1 MNKTTHFK
9 ANAGLKDILGRGLI
23 YDDNIA
29 IIELVKNSQDADS
42 SKVEIQF
49 IEAESISDKSQLI
62 IRDIGKG
69 MNLYDIE
76 NKWLNM
82 AYSEKKGTLR
92 TNNEAYAGNKGVG
105 RFSCDRL
112 GTELT
117 LYTKKIDSAPLK
129 LSINWKDFENKNI
142 DDEVSSVPLKIEELS
157 FEQFEK
163 ESGITNIS
171 GTTLLIKHL
180 RSEWNK
186 RKYKSLTEELE
197 KYSSNPNSNFQVFL
211 NDKLIENKILDKLSV
226 TTTNIKSKISE
237 DGLKLETTLYY
248 QGDVI
253 YSYEAENPY
262 NTLKNIE
269 VEIHYLDTYS
279 KSFFH
284 KKTGYPTN
292 DYGSIFLYHNGYRIS
307 PYGNPGNDWLGL
319 DVRKSQGIKRY
330 LSSREVI
337 GKIAINKDID
347 TFAIITSRE
356 GLVHNNAYKD
366 LVSYEKDDKTILKNG
381 KSAYGYVI
389 NIFRQLE
396 TFVVEGVNWDG
407 FYDKLDPESN
417 TVIAEKQIK
426 ENPTRYAP
434 RPLNKGQV
442 EEAVNKVLN
451 RPDYKIDNL
460 TINKSTI
467 DNIRKI
473 SEDKYKEFTSK
484 FIKSSGSKRIHDLN
498 VYEKNNLQKIIEYEQ
513 QKAETAYK
521 ERDYAEE
528 KWQESELEKKLAE
541 EKVIKHE
548 KTIEQINSENFFLRT
563 TSDQDID
570 ELLDCMHTISTA
582 MDTIENERSYFL
594 ENNELSKEV
603 LDFLDYIDE
612 PLNKIKNISK
622 YAILKNYKDKE
633 NPINAD
639 LITFIKK
646 HIEEIKKYK
655 SNQKINI
662 INNLPEQYS
671 INLKF
676 IPLKVMTM
684 IDNILSNTKKA
695 TKGVLS
701 PTLMISVK
709 QKENKTI
716 IIFEDNGKG
725 LSEKIENI
733 EFIFEKG
740 VTTTHGAGLGLYQV
754 KNTIESLGGNVVA
767 TGLEKGFRLEV
778 IFYEN

>member
-42 SKVEIQF
+42 AKVEIQF
-49 IEAESISDKSQLI
+49 NNADTISDNSELI
-62 IRDIGKG
+62 IRDIGNG

-82 AYSEKKGTLR
+82 AYSEKKGNTR
-92 TNNEAYAGNKGVG
+92 DNNIAYAGNKGVG

-112 GTELT
+112 GTQLV
-117 LYTKKIDSAPLK
+117 LYTKKVDSLPLK

-142 DDEVSSVPLKIEELS
+142 NDEVSSVPLLIEELS
-157 FEQFEK
+157 IEQFK
-163 ESGITNIS
+163 NESGILNNS
-171 GTTLLIKHL
+171 GTMLLIKHL

-186 RKYKSLTEELE
+186 RKYTSLTEELE
-197 KYSSNPNSNFQVFL
+197 KYSSNPNSNFQVYL
-211 NDKLIENKILDKLSV
+211 NNKLIENKIFDKLSV
-226 TTTNIKSKISE
+226 KTTNIKSKISE
-237 DGLKLETTLYY
+237 DGLNLQTTLYY

-262 NTLKNIE
+262 KTLKNIE

-337 GKIAINKDID
+337 GKIVINNDID

-356 GLVHNNAYKD
+356 GLVHNNAFKD
-366 LVSYEKDDKTILKNG
+366 LVAYEKDDKTILKNG

-407 FYDKLDPESN
+407 FYDKLNPESTN
-417 TVIAEKQIK
+417 VIAEKNIK

-434 RPLNKGQV
+434 RPLDSVQV

-451 RPDYKIDNL
+451 RPDYKIENL
-460 TINKSTI
+460 VINKSTI
-467 DNIRKI
+467 DNIKKI

-484 FIKSSGSKRIHDLN
+484 FIKSSGTKRVKDLN

-513 QKAETAYK
+513 QKTETAYK

-528 KWQESELEKKLAE
+528 KWQEAEEDKRIAE
-541 EKVIKHE
+541 EKVVKHE
-548 KTIEQINSENFFLRT
+548 KTIEQINSENVFLRRT
-563 TSDQDID
+563 TNVDI
-570 ELLDCMHTISTA
+570 ETLLACFHSVLSESEAIINYVDDINDLKQSNLL
-582 MDTIENERSYFL
+582 NERNL
-594 ENNELSKEV
+594 IDLIMAVKEANQKI
-603 LDFLDYIDE
+603 YI
-612 PLNKIKNISK
+612 ISK
-622 YAILKNYKDKE
+622 AATLKNYQDKTE
-633 NPINAD
+633 LINGD
-639 LITFIKK
+639 FTTFVKMYLK
-646 HIEEIKKYK
+646 EISNYK
-655 SNQKINI
+655 SNQKIQI
-662 INNLPEQYS
+662 IDDLDDL
-671 INLKF
+671 ILLKIEF
-676 IPLKVMTM
+676 IPINVIMM
-684 IDNILSNTKKA
+684 IDNIISNSKKA
-695 TKGVLS
+695 NTTIFKVKNYIEGNEYVMLFENNGDNTTGNLKGD
-701 PTLMISVK
+701 
-709 QKENKTI
+709 E
-716 IIFEDNGKG
+716 
-725 LSEKIENI
+725 
-733 EFIFEKG
+733 IFEKG
-740 VTTTHGAGLGLYQV
+740 KSSTNGSGLGLFQAKTTV
-754 KNTIESLGGNVVA
+754 EAMKGKITSHRQKNGFSIEVRFNA
-767 TGLEKGFRLEV
+767 
-778 IFYEN
+778 N

>member
-1 MNKTTHFK
+1 MNRTTHFK

-42 SKVEIQF
+42 PKVEIQF
-49 IEAESISDKSQLI
+49 VEAESISDKSLLI
-62 IRDIGKG
+62 IRDFGKG

-92 TNNEAYAGNKGVG
+92 NNNEAYAGNKGVG

-142 DDEVSSVPLKIEELS
+142 DDEVSSIPLRIEELS
-157 FEQFEK
+157 FEQFKK

-197 KYSSNPNSNFQVFL
+197 KYSSNPNSDFQVFL

-337 GKIAINKDID
+337 GKIAINRDID

-407 FYDKLDPESN
+407 FYDKL
-417 TVIAEKQIK
+417 
-426 ENPTRYAP
+426 
-434 RPLNKGQV
+434 
-442 EEAVNKVLN
+442 VNKVLN

-473 SEDKYKEFTSK
+473 SEDKYKEFTSR
-484 FIKSSGSKRIHDLN
+484 FIKSSGAKRIHDLS
-498 VYEKNNLQKIIEYEQ
+498 VYEKNNLQKIIEHEQ
-513 QKAETAYK
+513 QKVETAYK

-528 KWQESELEKKLAE
+528 KWQESEAEKKLAE
-541 EKVIKHE
+541 EKVVKHE
-548 KTIEQINSENFFLRT
+548 KTIEQINSENFFLRA
-563 TSDQDID
+563 TSDQDVD

-594 ENNELSKEV
+594 ENNVLSKEV

-646 HIEEIKKYK
+646 HVEEIKKYK

-662 INNLPEQYS
+662 VNNLPEQYS

-676 IPLKVMTM
+676 IPLKIMTM

-695 TKGVLS
+695 TKGVLL
-701 PTLMISVK
+701 PTLTISVRQEK
-709 QKENKTI
+709 SKTI
-716 IIFEDNGKG
+716 ITFEDNGKG

-733 EFIFEKG
+733 ESIFEKG

-754 KNTIESLGGNVVA
+754 KNTIESLGGNVTA

>member
-42 SKVEIQF
+42 AKVEIQF
-49 IEAESISDKSQLI
+49 NNADTISDNSELI
-62 IRDIGKG
+62 IRDIGNG

-82 AYSEKKGTLR
+82 AYSEKKGNTR
-92 TNNEAYAGNKGVG
+92 DNNIAYAGNKGVG

-112 GTELT
+112 GTQLV
-117 LYTKKIDSAPLK
+117 LYTKKVDSLPLK

-142 DDEVSSVPLKIEELS
+142 NDEVSSVPLLIEELS
-157 FEQFEK
+157 IEQFK
-163 ESGITNIS
+163 NESGILNNS
-171 GTTLLIKHL
+171 GTMLLIKHL

-186 RKYKSLTEELE
+186 RKYTSLTEELE
-197 KYSSNPNSNFQVFL
+197 KYSSNPNSNFQVYL
-211 NDKLIENKILDKLSV
+211 NNKLVENKIFDKLSV
-226 TTTNIKSKISE
+226 KTTNIKSKISE
-237 DGLKLETTLYY
+237 DGLNLQTTLYY

-262 NTLKNIE
+262 KTLKNIE

-337 GKIAINKDID
+337 GKIVINNDID

-356 GLVHNNAYKD
+356 GLVHNNAFKD
-366 LVSYEKDDKTILKNG
+366 LVAYEKDDKTILKNG

-407 FYDKLDPESN
+407 FYDKLNPESTN
-417 TVIAEKQIK
+417 VIAEKNIK

-434 RPLNKGQV
+434 RPLDSVQV

-451 RPDYKIDNL
+451 RPDYKIENL
-460 TINKSTI
+460 IINKSTI
-467 DNIRKI
+467 ENIKKI

-484 FIKSSGSKRIHDLN
+484 FIKSSGTKRVKDLN

-513 QKAETAYK
+513 QKTETAYK

-528 KWQESELEKKLAE
+528 KWQEAEEDKRIAE
-541 EKVIKHE
+541 EKVVKHE
-548 KTIEQINSENFFLRT
+548 KTIEQINSENVFLRRT
-563 TSDQDID
+563 TNVDI
-570 ELLDCMHTISTA
+570 ETLLACFHSVLSESEAIINYVDDINDLKQSNLL
-582 MDTIENERSYFL
+582 NERNL
-594 ENNELSKEV
+594 IDLIMAVKEANQKI
-603 LDFLDYIDE
+603 YI
-612 PLNKIKNISK
+612 ISK
-622 YAILKNYKDKE
+622 AATLKNYQDKTE
-633 NPINAD
+633 LINGD
-639 LITFIKK
+639 FTTFVKMYLK
-646 HIEEIKKYK
+646 EISHYK
-655 SNQKINI
+655 RNQKIQI
-662 INNLPEQYS
+662 IDDLDDL
-671 INLKF
+671 ILLKIEF
-676 IPLKVMTM
+676 IPINVIMM
-684 IDNILSNTKKA
+684 IDNIISNSKKA
-695 TKGVLS
+695 NATIFK
-701 PTLMISVK
+701 VK
-709 QKENKTI
+709 NYIEGNEYVMLFEN
-716 IIFEDNGKG
+716 NGNSMTGNLKDD
-725 LSEKIENI
+725 E
-733 EFIFEKG
+733 IFEKG
-740 VTTTHGAGLGLYQV
+740 KSSTNGSGLGLFQAKTTV
-754 KNTIESLGGNVVA
+754 EAMKGKITSHRQKNGFSIEVRFNA
-767 TGLEKGFRLEV
+767 
-778 IFYEN
+778 N

>member
-42 SKVEIQF
+42 AKVEIQF
-49 IEAESISDKSQLI
+49 NNADTISDNSELI
-62 IRDIGKG
+62 IRDIGNG

-82 AYSEKKGTLR
+82 AYSEKKGNTR
-92 TNNEAYAGNKGVG
+92 DNNIAYAGNKGVG

-112 GTELT
+112 GTQLV
-117 LYTKKIDSAPLK
+117 LYTKKVDSLPLK

-142 DDEVSSVPLKIEELS
+142 NDEVSSVPLLIEELS
-157 FEQFEK
+157 IEQFK
-163 ESGITNIS
+163 NESGILNNS
-171 GTTLLIKHL
+171 GTMLLIKHL

-186 RKYKSLTEELE
+186 RKYTSLTEELE
-197 KYSSNPNSNFQVFL
+197 KYSSNPNSNFQVYL
-211 NDKLIENKILDKLSV
+211 NNKLVENKIFDKLSV
-226 TTTNIKSKISE
+226 KTTNIKSKISE
-237 DGLKLETTLYY
+237 DGLNLQTSLYY

-262 NTLKNIE
+262 KTLKNIE

-337 GKIAINKDID
+337 GKIVINNDID

-356 GLVHNNAYKD
+356 GLVHNNAFKD
-366 LVSYEKDDKTILKNG
+366 LVAYEKDDKTILKNG

-407 FYDKLDPESN
+407 FYDKLNPESTN
-417 TVIAEKQIK
+417 VIAEKNIK

-434 RPLNKGQV
+434 RPLDSVQV

-451 RPDYKIDNL
+451 RPDYKIENL
-460 TINKSTI
+460 VINKSTI
-467 DNIRKI
+467 DNIKKI

-484 FIKSSGSKRIHDLN
+484 FIKSSGTKRVKDLN

-513 QKAETAYK
+513 QKTETAYK

-528 KWQESELEKKLAE
+528 KWQEAEEDKRIAE
-541 EKVIKHE
+541 EKVVKHE
-548 KTIEQINSENFFLRT
+548 KTIEQINSENVFLRRT
-563 TSDQDID
+563 TNVDI
-570 ELLDCMHTISTA
+570 ETLLACFHSVLSESEAIINYVDDINDLKQSNLL
-582 MDTIENERSYFL
+582 NERNL
-594 ENNELSKEV
+594 IDLIMAVKEANQKI
-603 LDFLDYIDE
+603 YI
-612 PLNKIKNISK
+612 ISK
-622 YAILKNYKDKE
+622 AATLKNYQDKTE
-633 NPINAD
+633 LINGD
-639 LITFIKK
+639 FTTFVKMYLK
-646 HIEEIKKYK
+646 EISHYK
-655 SNQKINI
+655 SNQKIQI
-662 INNLPEQYS
+662 IDDLDDL
-671 INLKF
+671 ILLKIEF
-676 IPLKVMTM
+676 IPINVIMM
-684 IDNILSNTKKA
+684 IDNIISNSKKA
-695 TKGVLS
+695 NATIFK
-701 PTLMISVK
+701 VK
-709 QKENKTI
+709 NYIEGNEYVMLFEN
-716 IIFEDNGKG
+716 NGNSTTGNLKDD
-725 LSEKIENI
+725 E
-733 EFIFEKG
+733 IFEKG
-740 VTTTHGAGLGLYQV
+740 KSSTNGSGLGLFQAKTTV
-754 KNTIESLGGNVVA
+754 EAMKGKITSHRQKNGFSIEVRFNA
-767 TGLEKGFRLEV
+767 
-778 IFYEN
+778 N

>member
-42 SKVEIQF
+42 AKVEIQF
-49 IEAESISDKSQLI
+49 NNADTISDNSELI
-62 IRDIGKG
+62 IRDIGNG

-82 AYSEKKGTLR
+82 AYSEKKGNTR
-92 TNNEAYAGNKGVG
+92 DNNIAYAGNKGVG

-112 GTELT
+112 GTQLV
-117 LYTKKIDSAPLK
+117 LYTKKVDSLPLK

-142 DDEVSSVPLKIEELS
+142 NDEVSSIPLLIEELS
-157 FEQFEK
+157 IEQFK
-163 ESGITNIS
+163 NESGILNNS
-171 GTTLLIKHL
+171 GTMLLIKHL

-186 RKYKSLTEELE
+186 RKYTSLTEELE
-197 KYSSNPNSNFQVFL
+197 KYSSNPNSNFQVYL
-211 NDKLIENKILDKLSV
+211 NNKLVENKIFDKLSV
-226 TTTNIKSKISE
+226 KTTNIKSKISE
-237 DGLKLETTLYY
+237 DGLNLQTTLYY

-262 NTLKNIE
+262 KTLKNIE

-337 GKIAINKDID
+337 GKIVINNDID

-356 GLVHNNAYKD
+356 GLVHNNAFKD
-366 LVSYEKDDKTILKNG
+366 LVAYEKDDKTILKNG

-407 FYDKLDPESN
+407 FYDKLNPESTN
-417 TVIAEKQIK
+417 VIAEKNIK

-434 RPLNKGQV
+434 RPLDSVQV

-451 RPDYKIDNL
+451 RPDYKIENL
-460 TINKSTI
+460 VINKSTI
-467 DNIRKI
+467 DNIKKI

-484 FIKSSGSKRIHDLN
+484 FIKSSGTKRVKDLN

-513 QKAETAYK
+513 QKTETAYK

-528 KWQESELEKKLAE
+528 KWQEAEEDKRIAE
-541 EKVIKHE
+541 EKVVKHE
-548 KTIEQINSENFFLRT
+548 KTIEQINSENVFLRRT
-563 TSDQDID
+563 TNVDI
-570 ELLDCMHTISTA
+570 ETLLACFHSVLSESEAIINYVDDINDLKQSNLL
-582 MDTIENERSYFL
+582 NERNL
-594 ENNELSKEV
+594 IDLIMAVKEANQKI
-603 LDFLDYIDE
+603 YI
-612 PLNKIKNISK
+612 ISK
-622 YAILKNYKDKE
+622 AATLKNYQDKTE
-633 NPINAD
+633 LINGD
-639 LITFIKK
+639 FTTFVKMYLK
-646 HIEEIKKYK
+646 EISHYK
-655 SNQKINI
+655 SNQKIQI
-662 INNLPEQYS
+662 IDDLDDL
-671 INLKF
+671 ILLKIEF
-676 IPLKVMTM
+676 IPINVIMM
-684 IDNILSNTKKA
+684 IDNIISNSKKA
-695 TKGVLS
+695 NATIFK
-701 PTLMISVK
+701 VK
-709 QKENKTI
+709 NYIEGNEYVMLFEN
-716 IIFEDNGKG
+716 NGNNTTGNLKDD
-725 LSEKIENI
+725 E
-733 EFIFEKG
+733 IFEKG
-740 VTTTHGAGLGLYQV
+740 KSSTNGSGLGLFQAKTTV
-754 KNTIESLGGNVVA
+754 EAMKGKITSHRQKNGFSIEVRFNA
-767 TGLEKGFRLEV
+767 
-778 IFYEN
+778 N

>member
-42 SKVEIQF
+42 AKVEIQF
-49 IEAESISDKSQLI
+49 NNADTISDNSELI
-62 IRDIGKG
+62 IRDIGNG

-82 AYSEKKGTLR
+82 AYSEKKGNTR
-92 TNNEAYAGNKGVG
+92 NNNIAYAGNKGVG

-112 GTELT
+112 GTQLV
-117 LYTKKIDSAPLK
+117 LYTKKVDSLPLK

-142 DDEVSSVPLKIEELS
+142 NDEVSSVPLLIEELS
-157 FEQFEK
+157 IEQFK
-163 ESGITNIS
+163 NESGILNNS
-171 GTTLLIKHL
+171 GTMLLIKHL

-186 RKYKSLTEELE
+186 RKYTSLTEELE
-197 KYSSNPNSNFQVFL
+197 KYSSNPNSNFQVYL
-211 NDKLIENKILDKLSV
+211 NNKLVENKIFDKLSV
-226 TTTNIKSKISE
+226 KTTNIKSKISE
-237 DGLKLETTLYY
+237 DGLNLQTTLYY

-262 NTLKNIE
+262 KTLKNIE

-337 GKIAINKDID
+337 GKIVINNDID

-356 GLVHNNAYKD
+356 GLVHNNAFKD
-366 LVSYEKDDKTILKNG
+366 LVAYEKDDKTILKNG

-407 FYDKLDPESN
+407 FYDKLNPESTN
-417 TVIAEKQIK
+417 VIAEKNIK

-434 RPLNKGQV
+434 RPLDSVQV

-451 RPDYKIDNL
+451 RPDYKIENL
-460 TINKSTI
+460 VINKSTI
-467 DNIRKI
+467 DNIKKI

-484 FIKSSGSKRIHDLN
+484 FIKSSGTKRVKDLN

-513 QKAETAYK
+513 QKTETAYK

-528 KWQESELEKKLAE
+528 KWQEAEEDKRIAE
-541 EKVIKHE
+541 EKVVKHE
-548 KTIEQINSENFFLRT
+548 KTIEQINSENVFLRRT
-563 TSDQDID
+563 TNVDI
-570 ELLDCMHTISTA
+570 ETLLACFHSVLSESEAIINYVDDINDLKQSNLL
-582 MDTIENERSYFL
+582 NERNL
-594 ENNELSKEV
+594 IDLIMAVKEANQKI
-603 LDFLDYIDE
+603 YI
-612 PLNKIKNISK
+612 ISK
-622 YAILKNYKDKE
+622 AATLKNYQDKTE
-633 NPINAD
+633 LINGD
-639 LITFIKK
+639 FTTFVKMYLK
-646 HIEEIKKYK
+646 EISNYK
-655 SNQKINI
+655 SNQKIQI
-662 INNLPEQYS
+662 IDDLDDL
-671 INLKF
+671 ILLKIEF
-676 IPLKVMTM
+676 IPINVIMM
-684 IDNILSNTKKA
+684 IDNIISNSKKA
-695 TKGVLS
+695 NTTIFKVKNYIEGNEYVMLFENNGNNTTGNLKGD
-701 PTLMISVK
+701 
-709 QKENKTI
+709 E
-716 IIFEDNGKG
+716 
-725 LSEKIENI
+725 
-733 EFIFEKG
+733 IFEKG
-740 VTTTHGAGLGLYQV
+740 KSSTNGSGLGLFQAKTTV
-754 KNTIESLGGNVVA
+754 EAMKGKITSHRQKNGFSIEVRFNA
-767 TGLEKGFRLEV
+767 
-778 IFYEN
+778 N

>member
-42 SKVEIQF
+42 AKVEIQF
-49 IEAESISDKSQLI
+49 NNADTISDNSELI
-62 IRDIGKG
+62 IRDIGNG

-82 AYSEKKGTLR
+82 AYSEKKGNTR
-92 TNNEAYAGNKGVG
+92 DNNIAYAGNKGVG

-112 GTELT
+112 GTQLV
-117 LYTKKIDSAPLK
+117 LYTKKIDSLPLK

-142 DDEVSSVPLKIEELS
+142 NDEVSSVPLLIEELS
-157 FEQFEK
+157 IEQFK
-163 ESGITNIS
+163 NESGILNDS
-171 GTTLLIKHL
+171 GTMLLIKHL

-186 RKYKSLTEELE
+186 RKYTSLTEELE
-197 KYSSNPNSNFQVFL
+197 KYSSNPNSNFQVYL
-211 NDKLIENKILDKLSV
+211 NNKLVENKIFDKLSV
-226 TTTNIKSKISE
+226 KTTNIKSKISE
-237 DGLKLETTLYY
+237 DGLNLQTTLYY

-262 NTLKNIE
+262 KTLKNIE

-337 GKIAINKDID
+337 GKIVINNDID

-356 GLVHNNAYKD
+356 GLVHNNAFKD
-366 LVSYEKDDKTILKNG
+366 LVAYEKDDKTILKNG

-407 FYDKLDPESN
+407 FYDKLNPESTN
-417 TVIAEKQIK
+417 VIAEKNIK

-434 RPLNKGQV
+434 RPLDSVQV

-451 RPDYKIDNL
+451 RPDYKIENL
-460 TINKSTI
+460 VINKSTI
-467 DNIRKI
+467 ENIKKI

-484 FIKSSGSKRIHDLN
+484 FIKSSGTKRVKDLN

-513 QKAETAYK
+513 QKTETAYK

-528 KWQESELEKKLAE
+528 KWQEAEEDKRIAE
-541 EKVIKHE
+541 EKVVKHE
-548 KTIEQINSENFFLRT
+548 KTIEQINSENVFLRRT
-563 TSDQDID
+563 TNVDI
-570 ELLDCMHTISTA
+570 ETLLACFHSVLSESEAIINYVDDINDLKQSNLL
-582 MDTIENERSYFL
+582 NERNL
-594 ENNELSKEV
+594 IDLIMAVKEANQKI
-603 LDFLDYIDE
+603 YI
-612 PLNKIKNISK
+612 ISK
-622 YAILKNYKDKE
+622 AATLKNYQDKTE
-633 NPINAD
+633 LINGD
-639 LITFIKK
+639 FTTFVKMYLK
-646 HIEEIKKYK
+646 EISHYK
-655 SNQKINI
+655 RNQKIQI
-662 INNLPEQYS
+662 IDDLDDL
-671 INLKF
+671 ILLKIEF
-676 IPLKVMTM
+676 IPINVIMM
-684 IDNILSNTKKA
+684 IDNIISNSKKA
-695 TKGVLS
+695 NATIFK
-701 PTLMISVK
+701 VK
-709 QKENKTI
+709 NYIEGNEYVMLFEN
-716 IIFEDNGKG
+716 NGNSITGNLKDD
-725 LSEKIENI
+725 E
-733 EFIFEKG
+733 IFEKG
-740 VTTTHGAGLGLYQV
+740 KSSTNGSGLGLFQAKTTV
-754 KNTIESLGGNVVA
+754 EAMKGKITSHRQKNGFSIEVRFNA
-767 TGLEKGFRLEV
+767 
-778 IFYEN
+778 N

>member
-42 SKVEIQF
+42 AKVEIQF
-49 IEAESISDKSQLI
+49 NNADTISDNSELI
-62 IRDIGKG
+62 IRDIGNG

-82 AYSEKKGTLR
+82 AYSEKKGNTR
-92 TNNEAYAGNKGVG
+92 DNNIAYAGNKGVG

-112 GTELT
+112 GTQLV
-117 LYTKKIDSAPLK
+117 LYTKKVDSLPLK

-142 DDEVSSVPLKIEELS
+142 NDEVSSVPLLIEELS
-157 FEQFEK
+157 IEQFK
-163 ESGITNIS
+163 NESGILNNS
-171 GTTLLIKHL
+171 GTMLLIKHL

-186 RKYKSLTEELE
+186 RKYTSLTEELE
-197 KYSSNPNSNFQVFL
+197 KYSSNPNSNFQVYL
-211 NDKLIENKILDKLSV
+211 NNKLVENKIFDKLSV
-226 TTTNIKSKISE
+226 KTTNIKSKISE
-237 DGLKLETTLYY
+237 DGLNLQTTLYY

-262 NTLKNIE
+262 KTLKNIE

-337 GKIAINKDID
+337 GKIVINNDID

-356 GLVHNNAYKD
+356 GLVHNNAFKD
-366 LVSYEKDDKTILKNG
+366 LVAYEKDDKTILKNG

-407 FYDKLDPESN
+407 FYDKLNPESTN
-417 TVIAEKQIK
+417 VIAEKNIK

-434 RPLNKGQV
+434 RPLDSVQV

-451 RPDYKIDNL
+451 RPDYKIENL
-460 TINKSTI
+460 VINKSTI
-467 DNIRKI
+467 DNIKKI

-484 FIKSSGSKRIHDLN
+484 FIKSSGTKRVKDLN

-513 QKAETAYK
+513 QKTETAYK

-528 KWQESELEKKLAE
+528 KWQEAEEDKRIAE
-541 EKVIKHE
+541 EKVVKHE
-548 KTIEQINSENFFLRT
+548 KTIEQINSENVFLRRT
-563 TSDQDID
+563 TNVDI
-570 ELLDCMHTISTA
+570 ETLLACFHSVLSESEAIINYVDDINDLKQSNLL
-582 MDTIENERSYFL
+582 NERNL
-594 ENNELSKEV
+594 IDLIMAVKEANQKI
-603 LDFLDYIDE
+603 YI
-612 PLNKIKNISK
+612 ISK
-622 YAILKNYKDKE
+622 AATLKNYQDKTE
-633 NPINAD
+633 LINGD
-639 LITFIKK
+639 FTTFVKMYLK
-646 HIEEIKKYK
+646 EISNYK
-655 SNQKINI
+655 SNQKIQI
-662 INNLPEQYS
+662 IDDLDDL
-671 INLKF
+671 ILLKIEF
-676 IPLKVMTM
+676 IPINVIMM
-684 IDNILSNTKKA
+684 IDNIISNSKKA
-695 TKGVLS
+695 NTTIFKVKNYIEGNEYVMLFENNGDNTTGNLKGD
-701 PTLMISVK
+701 
-709 QKENKTI
+709 E
-716 IIFEDNGKG
+716 
-725 LSEKIENI
+725 
-733 EFIFEKG
+733 IFEKG
-740 VTTTHGAGLGLYQV
+740 KSSTNGSGLGLFQAKTTV
-754 KNTIESLGGNVVA
+754 EAMKGKITSHRQKNGFSIEVRFNA
-767 TGLEKGFRLEV
+767 
-778 IFYEN
+778 N